1 MLSVFSR
8 PNAVSIINTDKADF
22 VQLAE
27 ILAKFL
33 YCKNIL
39 SFFLSVLCSVE
50 IPFT

>member
-1 MLSVFSR
+1 MLSIFSR

-33 YCKNIL
+33 YCKNI
-39 SFFLSVLCSVE
+39 FLSVLCSVE